1 MRSPQISRGWQKRI
15 LWRLLLLGAALL
27 AMTWSLLADTQRR
40 LQAAQAPGCYCHC
53 AASHSASQGSGS
65 CVKMCELPKYAA
77 RWWAV
82 SCKKPHGRSTGDNPG
97 AGPHLHHADRA
108 EHARL

>member
-1 MRSPQISRGWQKRI
+1 MRLSGNAASLQQRV
-15 LWRLLLLGAALL
+15 LWRLFLMGAALL
-27 AMTWSLLADTQRR
+27 AMTWGLFADTPAG
-40 LQAAQAPGCYCHC
+40 LQAEHSPGCYCRC
-53 AASHSASQGSGS
+53 APSRGLNS
-65 CVKMCELPKYAA
+65 CIKMCERPKYAA

-82 SCKKPHGRSTGDNPG
+82 SCKKPREHSPVENPG